1 MSEYPK
7 RLPGGIRVAALI
19 FSGVAIA
26 FAGLILWRQ
35 VGDLTLRWTELTS
48 AGWHLRPG
56 WLALALSFWTANLFV
71 MGRVWVVLVRALGS
85 ELSYTEGIRIW
96 MITNLG
102 RYVPGKIWQLSGLA
116 VYMRQR
122 SQAGGVAL
130 VAALVFQVLVLAT
143 GAGLGLAVVGAW
155 LAHGRLFVSVAA
167 IGLSIVGLGVLLRP
181 DVIQRLAAWVSV
193 RVGEVVPPKAELG
206 RGVLL
211 RGSASLVL
219 CWAMYGFGLWCL
231 WRGVGAIGGPDPLL
245 WTGMFAAAYVVGYL
259 ALFAPGG
266 IIVREGVLV
275 ALLVEVAVVSGPTAA
290 GVAIA
295 ARLLAVTS
303 ELVGVGVAWG
313 LPWSRPVSGG
323 TQ

>member
-1 MSEYPK
+1 MSALPK
-7 RLPGGIRVAALI
+7 RLPAAIRVAALV
-19 FSGVAIA
+19 FTAVAIA
-26 FAGLILWRQ
+26 FAGRVLWRQ
-35 VGDLTLRWTELTS
+35 AGDLTLRWAELTS

-56 WLALALSFWTANLFV
+56 WLALALGFWTANLFV

-85 ELSYTEGIRIW
+85 ELSYTDGIRIW

-122 SQAGGVAL
+122 SQAGGIAL
-130 VAALVFQVLVLAT
+130 VAALAFQVLVLAT

-155 LAHGRLFVSVAA
+155 LANGRLFVSAAA
-167 IGLSIVGLGVLLRP
+167 IGLSTVGLGVLLRP

-193 RVGEVVPPKAELG
+193 RVGEVVPPSARLG

-211 RGSASLVL
+211 KGSASLVV
-219 CWAMYGFGLWCL
+219 CWATYGFGLWCL
-231 WRGVGAIGGPDPLL
+231 WRGVGAVGGPDPLL

-303 ELVGVGVAWG
+303 ELVAVGVAWG
-313 LPWSRPVSGG
+313 LSSSRPVSGG
-323 TQ
+323 IQ